1 MQLFKKRKPLTIT
14 SSEIQFL
21 DNLSLAILGFDKQN
35 RLIYVSKYLKNQ
47 IGHDTIKTGIT
58 IFQLLDLLTTI
69 VNPEDIRFLKE
80 NLKSN
85 PGWNPTGTR
94 FRYRLNGKV
103 YSSKIILDTLSL
115 KKSRQELSL
124 YYLKEQTETTEPRE
138 KSHMTKGLAGNY
150 YLQERLR
157 NVFDKQFI
165 EDKQTALILLSIDQ
179 YDLQKDALNEEELKS
194 INLIIQER
202 LKRRFPMME
211 IISHRWE
218 EGRYAG
224 IMPHVASISELVA
237 HLNSI
242 VAAFDNPILLYT
254 SSRKLQVSM
263 GITLYPSRCSSIQ
276 NMINQAEMALTIAA
290 RQGGNRYIIY
300 SQELKEGQHR
310 PYLIHSSLP
319 LALEKGELF
328 LKYQPRVNS
337 RGDII
342 SVESLL
348 RWYHPVLGMVS
359 PGEFIPLAED
369 SGHIIRV
376 GEWVLKQA
384 CLQAKKWMDSGID
397 LVVSVNIS
405 PIQIHQFNSYKV
417 IEQILADTGL
427 PPERLE
433 LEVTEMTMMNHLE
446 KTVNALR
453 KIHNL
458 GVRISLDDFGT
469 GFSSLSYLGTF
480 PVDILKIDQSFVK
493 DIFRNNNHKSVV
505 QAIHSLARSFRYR
518 IIAEGVETEEQ
529 LEILKQ
535 IGCDEFQGFYY
546 HKPMTS
552 EEVENLYTLR
562 VVS

>member
-1 MQLFKKRKPLTIT
+1 MQLFKKRKLLNIT
-14 SSEIQFL
+14 AREIQFL
-21 DNLSLAILGFDKQN
+21 DNLSLSILGFDKKN
-35 RLIYVSKYLKNQ
+35 RLIYVSRYLKDQ
-47 IGHDTIKTGIT
+47 IGHDTIQTGIT
-58 IFQLLDLLTTI
+58 NLELLDFLISI

-80 NLKSN
+80 NLKSD
-85 PGWNPTGTR
+85 PSWDPTGTR
-94 FRYRLNGKV
+94 FRYRINGKL
-103 YSSKIILDTLSL
+103 YSSKIILDTLILKDSGQEVSL
-115 KKSRQELSL
+115 FF
-124 YYLKEQTETTEPRE
+124 LKEQRETPETEHL
-138 KSHMTKGLAGNY
+138 SHIKRSLTGNF
-150 YLQERLR
+150 YLQEHLK
-157 NVFDKQFI
+157 NIFDHQYT
-165 EDKQTALILLSIDQ
+165 EDRQTALFLLSIDQ
-179 YDLQKDALNEEELKS
+179 YEQIQNNLTEEELKS
-194 INLIIQER
+194 MNLIVQER
-202 LKRRFPMME
+202 LKRKNPTMDL
-211 IISHRWE
+211 ISHRWE

-224 IMPHVASISELVA
+224 ILPRVESITELA
-237 HLNSI
+237 KRMNAILT
-242 VAAFDNPILLYT
+242 AFEHPILLYT

-263 GITLYPSRCSSIQ
+263 GLTLYPSRCSSIQ

-310 PYLIHSSLP
+310 PHLIHNSLP
-319 LALEKGELF
+319 LALEREEMF
-328 LKYQPRVNS
+328 LRYQPRVDS
-337 RGDII
+337 RGNII
-342 SVESLL
+342 SVETLL

-369 SGHIIRV
+369 SGQIIHV

-384 CLQAKKWMDSGID
+384 CLQAKKWMLNGID

-405 PIQIHQFNSYKV
+405 PIQIHQFNSYRV
-417 IEQILADTGL
+417 IEQILKETGL

-433 LEVTEMTMMNHLE
+433 LEVTEMTLMNHLE

-493 DIFRNNNHKSVV
+493 DIIRNNNHKSVV
-505 QAIHSLARSFRYR
+505 QAIYDLARSFRYR
-518 IIAEGVETEEQ
+518 IIAEGVETAEQ
-529 LEILKQ
+529 VEILKQ

-552 EEVENLYTLR
+552 EEVEDLYIMR